1 MLTVAE
7 VYAVAGAMPKRYR
20 LMVLL
25 ATFCSLRFGELAA
38 LDRGSVDAEAGYVH
52 VRRAVV
58 ELADGSL
65 VTGWPKTNAGR
76 RVVGIPEGLL
86 PEVVAHLAE
95 FTGDRPSSL
104 VFVGPKG
111 APMRRSNFQTYWTD
125 AVEAAGVKDVHF
137 HDLRHT
143 GNTLAA
149 QAGAT
154 LPDLMARMGH
164 ASTRAAMI
172 YLHTTSTRDR
182 VIADRLSTLIPPTD
196 RARNG
201 HEEAESTTGPN
212 DA

>member
-1 MLTVAE
+1 M
-7 VYAVAGAMPKRYR
+7 
-20 LMVLL
+20 
-25 ATFCSLRFGELAA
+25 
-38 LDRGSVDAEAGYVH
+38 H

-95 FTGDRPSSL
+95 FTGDRLSSL

-154 LPDLMARMGH
+154 
-164 ASTRAAMI
+164 
-172 YLHTTSTRDR
+172 YLHTTFTRDR

-201 HEEAESTTGPN
+201 HEEAESITGPN